1 MLAVPFDKGIGI
13 CIMSVDAYKEKMD
26 TILNLPQFEKMSIT
40 RKNAQNPIIK
50 EEKRITDILKEMK
63 EDNRISQTLYDKL
76 RPVGS
81 QPARLYGLAKV
92 HKDNTP
98 MRPVLS
104 MPGSAYANIGKQVAL
119 WLSKVPEC
127 NINAS
132 TQQISNTIKNMTLP
146 NTDELISFDVSSLYT
161 NVPVMESINT
171 CADLL
176 FNQFSIAGVTKATF
190 IELAQLASC
199 NVIMSTHNGY
209 YIQKEGLAMGS
220 PPAPHL
226 ANGWMSQ
233 FDSIIQDE
241 SGLYFRYMD
250 DIIMNIDREQ
260 IPLKT

>member
-1 MLAVPFDKGIGI
+1 MKD
-13 CIMSVDAYKEKMD
+13 D
-26 TILNLPQFEKMSIT
+26 
-40 RKNAQNPIIK
+40 
-50 EEKRITDILKEMK
+50 KRISD
-63 EDNRISQTLYDKL
+63 TLYEKL

-104 MPGSAYANIGKQVAL
+104 MPGSAYAKIGKQVAL
-119 WLSKVPEC
+119 WLSKVPEW

-132 TQQISNTIKNMTLP
+132 TQLISDAIKNLTLP

-176 FNQFSIAGVTKATF
+176 FNQYTIAGVSKATF

-199 NVIMSTHNGY
+199 NVLMSTHNGY
-209 YIQKEGLAMGS
+209 YIL
-220 PPAPHL
+220 
-226 ANGWMSQ
+226 
-233 FDSIIQDE
+233 
-241 SGLYFRYMD
+241 
-250 DIIMNIDREQ
+250 
-260 IPLKT
+260 